1 METVRI
7 YPLRGLTKEERQR
20 LRNAQMEAARVW
32 MYCVQRHQQTRQAHL
47 PWPRRKQLQEETKG
61 GQYALH
67 SQSIQMVTHQFLA
80 NVETIAQLRKTD
92 KRHRYPYHPKRY
104 MTVEWPEQAI
114 SRHGNTLLLPM
125 RRGCPSLTF
134 HLEGLPETIGAVSL
148 VWNGGYELHMV
159 VSAAAT
165 IEACPIEKSAGHA
178 TIDLGEIHLAAVT
191 TTTGKG
197 LIVTGREIRS
207 LKRQHTMTLR
217 EIQQKLNRCQKGS
230 RRSRRLGY
238 ARERARGQAKQRI
251 RDLRHK
257 ATWQVVQFCQQEG
270 VQTVYVGNL
279 DGVRKRN
286 RGRHHNQRM
295 ARWEYGKDRAY
306 LQHKSQQAH
315 MTCFTGSERG
325 TSSTCP
331 SCGKHTKPRGR
342 VFACRH
348 CGFVGHRDIV
358 GSMNMHPIAFG
369 SRIVYPRSLT
379 YRRPGPARVRRRD
392 EQPAPV
398 ARAGTS

>member
-1 METVRI
+1 MVFWQQRAWGCALFSGLLDLVGRVR
-7 YPLRGLTKEERQR
+7 LSS
-20 LRNAQMEAARVW
+20 
-32 MYCVQRHQQTRQAHL
+32 
-47 PWPRRKQLQEETKG
+47 RRKQLQEETKG
-61 GQYALH
+61 GQYALD

-92 KRHRYPYHPKRY
+92 KRHRYPHHPKRF
-104 MTVEWPEQAI
+104 MTVEWPEQTI
-114 SRHGNTLLLPM
+114 SRNGNTLLLPM
-125 RRGCPSLTF
+125 GRGCSSLTF
-134 HLEGLPETIGAVSL
+134 HLQGLPETIGAVSL

-159 VSAAAT
+159 VSTPPTPEASPVEKCAA
-165 IEACPIEKSAGHA
+165 HA
-178 TIDLGEIHLAAVT
+178 TVDLGEIHLAAVT
-191 TTTGKG
+191 TSTGKG

-217 EIQQKLNRCQKGS
+217 DIQQKQSRCQKGS

-238 ARERARGQAKQRI
+238 ARERSRGQAKQRI

-257 ATWQVVQFCQQEG
+257 ATRQVVQFCQQEG
-270 VQTVYVGNL
+270 VQTVYIGNP
-279 DGVRKRN
+279 DGVRKQN
-286 RGRHHNQRM
+286 KGRHHNQRM

-306 LQHKSQQAH
+306 LQQKSQQAH

-342 VFACRH
+342 VFACRY

-358 GSMNMHPIAFG
+358 GSMNMHPIAYG
-369 SRIVYPRSLT
+369 SRIGYPRSLT

-392 EQPAPV
+392 EQPSPV